1 MTICNYSSQ
10 NLLHSKNDLNEC
22 ADPSECVGVS
32 NAKLLIDLG
41 DLLAVVKKFEN
52 LLY

>member
-10 NLLHSKNDLNEC
+10 NLLYSKIANDLNEC

-32 NAKLLIDLG
+32 NAKLLTGLG
-41 DLLAVVKKFEN
+41 GICVG
-52 LLY
+52 